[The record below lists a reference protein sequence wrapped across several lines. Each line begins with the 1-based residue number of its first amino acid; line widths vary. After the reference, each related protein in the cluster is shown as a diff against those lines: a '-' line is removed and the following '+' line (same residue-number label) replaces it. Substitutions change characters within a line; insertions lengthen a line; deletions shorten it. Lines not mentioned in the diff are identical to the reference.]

1 MTRTHVRL
9 MAPSAQVS
17 RVAAYLRLS
26 LDWEGKGL
34 GIERQ
39 REDCEQI
46 AARLG
51 VEITEW
57 YIDNSVGASRR
68 SKSKGNRPEYRRLLA
83 DIEAGYVKTVIIWME
98 DRLHRQV
105 IELAEFL
112 KVCEAAGV
120 SRIASVGGELNL
132 SDPDQRTLLYIKAA
146 MAEAEVEKISVR
158 AKRKHQQE
166 AEQGKRNYG
175 GIRPMGE
182 VWHGKQKISE
192 ERAAHERE
200 LIHEA
205 VSRLIAGDSLR
216 GIAVDWTKRGE
227 QTPAGGKWHNV
238 NIRRMLLS
246 PRLIGMRLHNDQL
259 YPGKFEPIIT
269 TEEYEAVKAILED
282 PARFKYEWGG
292 LPKHLLSGM
301 VFCGLCG
308 NKLHVRKR
316 YDNRIYYCSQN
327 PPAGGCGK
335 IQRVADKLEGLI
347 TEAIFVAVESDT
359 WRKAGEAKEDPVA
372 PLYEQLAT
380 LQGLYDRLEDKLAD
394 ELIGKETYK
403 RKRTQYE
410 RSMEDMRR
418 EITRLRGGQVIGLA
432 PKNLREVWPDLSLD
446 RRRNIVKAVLV
457 KVVVNPQPNSVV
469 FDPDAI
475 VAEWRV

>member
-1 MTRTHVRL
+1 ME
-9 MAPSAQVS
+9 PSAQVS

-51 VEITEW
+51 VEITDW

-182 VWHGKQKISE
+182 IWHGKQKISE
-192 ERAAHERE
+192 ERAAYERE

-205 VSRLIAGDSLR
+205 VNRLIAGDSLR

-227 QTPAGGKWHNV
+227 QTPAGGSGTMSTLGGCCC
-238 NIRRMLLS
+238 RLALS
-246 PRLIGMRLHNDQL
+246 VCAC
-259 YPGKFEPIIT
+259 IT
-269 TEEYEAVKAILED
+269 TSCT
-282 PARFKYEWGG
+282 PASSSPSSPQKSTRPLRQSWKTR
-292 LPKHLLSGM
+292 HALSTSG
-301 VFCGLCG
+301 VGYRNTCC
-308 NKLHVRKR
+308 RAW
-316 YDNRIYYCSQN
+316 S
-327 PPAGGCGK
+327 
-335 IQRVADKLEGLI
+335 
-347 TEAIFVAVESDT
+347 FVDCA
-359 WRKAGEAKEDPVA
+359 
-372 PLYEQLAT
+372 AT
-380 LQGLYDRLEDKLAD
+380 
-394 ELIGKETYK
+394 
-403 RKRTQYE
+403 
-410 RSMEDMRR
+410 SCM
-418 EITRLRGGQVIGLA
+418 
-432 PKNLREVWPDLSLD
+432 
-446 RRRNIVKAVLV
+446 
-457 KVVVNPQPNSVV
+457 
-469 FDPDAI
+469 
-475 VAEWRV
+475 

>member
-1 MTRTHVRL
+1 
-9 MAPSAQVS
+9 
-17 RVAAYLRLS
+17 
-26 LDWEGKGL
+26 
-34 GIERQ
+34 
-39 REDCEQI
+39 
-46 AARLG
+46 
-51 VEITEW
+51 
-57 YIDNSVGASRR
+57 
-68 SKSKGNRPEYRRLLA
+68 
-83 DIEAGYVKTVIIWME
+83 
-98 DRLHRQV
+98 
-105 IELAEFL
+105 
-112 KVCEAAGV
+112 
-120 SRIASVGGELNL
+120 
-132 SDPDQRTLLYIKAA
+132 
-146 MAEAEVEKISVR
+146 
-158 AKRKHQQE
+158 
-166 AEQGKRNYG
+166 
-175 GIRPMGE
+175 
-182 VWHGKQKISE
+182 
-192 ERAAHERE
+192 
-200 LIHEA
+200 
-205 VSRLIAGDSLR
+205 
-216 GIAVDWTKRGE
+216 
-227 QTPAGGKWHNV
+227 
-238 NIRRMLLS
+238 
-246 PRLIGMRLHNDQL
+246 
-259 YPGKFEPIIT
+259 
-269 TEEYEAVKAILED
+269 
-282 PARFKYEWGG
+282 
-292 LPKHLLSGM
+292 M

-308 NKLHVRKR
+308 NKLHVTKR